1 MANPRT
7 PSAAA
12 DNLMSMALALL
23 DRDGHD
29 EAACHL
35 QHALDTLRGEQPMRE
50 GDELTTGQKAL
61 FDRLAQRRA
70 A

>member
-1 MANPRT
+1 MADPRT
-7 PSAAA
+7 PSAVAE
-12 DNLMSMALALL
+12 NLMSMALALL

-29 EAACHL
+29 LAACRL

-50 GDELTTGQKAL
+50 SDELTAEQEAL
-61 FDRLAQRRA
+61 FDRLAQREA